1 MELLTKVNIEKD
13 SRELSLKE
21 KNLYSV
27 LFFTLRRLF
36 RKKKGEV
43 LTNMKRHS
51 LSFTDI
57 RN

>member
-36 RKKKGEV
+36 RKKKGEA

-51 LSFTDI
+51 LNFTDI